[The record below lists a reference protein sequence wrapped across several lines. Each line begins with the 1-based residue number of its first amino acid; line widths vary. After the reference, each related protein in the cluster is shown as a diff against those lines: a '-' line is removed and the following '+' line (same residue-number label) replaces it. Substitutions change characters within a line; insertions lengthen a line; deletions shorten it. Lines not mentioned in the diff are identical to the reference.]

1 MELCTT
7 IIGNRSVR
15 GKTSEDVRRALAE
28 KGKEE
33 RNYRPIFGLG
43 LLKGQAR
50 RPSQG
55 GATRRFS
62 I

>member
-7 IIGNRSVR
+7 IIRNRSVR
-15 GKTSEDVRRALAE
+15 GKKSEDVRRAEAE

-43 LLKGQAR
+43 LLKGLKVGQAR
-50 RPSQG
+50 RPNEVG
-55 GATRRFS
+55 CHA
-62 I
+62 